1 MMVFLRAGA
10 VKPHRDAMMNS
21 ALQYVSRFGSA
32 QPARRS
38 GEKLASVTIYKGPRV
53 TARWLDI
60 D

>member
-32 QPARRS
+32 QPASRGVDPVKNRRQ
-38 GEKLASVTIYKGPRV
+38 
-53 TARWLDI
+53 
-60 D
+60 